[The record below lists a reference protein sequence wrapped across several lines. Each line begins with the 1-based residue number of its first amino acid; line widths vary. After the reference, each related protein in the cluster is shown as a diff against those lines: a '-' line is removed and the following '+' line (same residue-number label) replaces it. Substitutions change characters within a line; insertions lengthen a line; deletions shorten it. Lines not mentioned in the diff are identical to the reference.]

1 MTYEETVQHAEAAFA
16 EAVDQ
21 AENNGG
27 IENSLDIVID
37 NVFDTYDAYALAIT
51 MHVNRLARES
61 GFMQ

>member
-1 MTYEETVQHAEAAFA
+1 MTYEETVQLAEAAFG

-37 NVFDTYDAYALAIT
+37 NVFDTHGAYALAIT

-61 GFMQ
+61 GVMQ